1 MHALTPPPPPIS
13 HPPGPRLPH
22 EVPLRMVGV
31 GMGLPTSLEAGG
43 AVDRYLGK
51 LKDAALHMRM
61 LHAQFHYDTRLA
73 VSRADVEAAWG
84 RCGAGG
90 WALGGGQRGAGG

>member
-1 MHALTPPPPPIS
+1 
-13 HPPGPRLPH
+13 
-22 EVPLRMVGV
+22 MVGV